1 MNGLENEIKLLK
13 IENQSLEEKIENYSR
28 KNNIRLYNIP
38 ENRNADIED
47 VVINLVNK
55 HLPYKQTEFD
65 ERTFENVHRIG
76 RAKSETTRIVI
87 AHFCNYKDKRSLMS
101 VKGSFREKENVSM
114 SDDYSTETAQ
124 NHKEIFPVYKSI
136 QEKLEELGEPCN
148 TVYLKQDKLSFKG
161 EWYTADE
168 LENLPTGFSPELST
182 PQKNDVTAF
191 FSRRSPLSNHYKC
204 DFKVK
209 GEAYNCLEQ
218 YLMIQKAILFG
229 DQQSVVALAK
239 EQNPVSQKIIGAKI
253 SNFRRDVWQAEAGK
267 ILYEGL
273 CAKFSQNPILKK
285 FLLET
290 NETELVEANPRD
302 SFFGIRIGLNNPAVW
317 DRASWKGTNLQGYI
331 QL

>member
-1 MNGLENEIKLLK
+1 M
-13 IENQSLEEKIENYSR
+13 
-28 KNNIRLYNIP
+28 
-38 ENRNADIED
+38 
-47 VVINLVNK
+47 INLVNK
-55 HLPYKQTEFD
+55 HLPYRQTKFD

-87 AHFCNYKDKRSLMS
+87 ARFCNYKDKRSLIS
-101 VKGSFREKENVSM
+101 VKGSLREKENVSM

-124 NHKEIFPVYKSI
+124 NRKEIFPVYKSI

-161 EWYTADE
+161 KWYTVDE
-168 LENLPTGFSPELST
+168 LENLPTVFSPSELNI
-182 PQKNDVTAF
+182 PQKNDVAAF

-218 YLMIQKAILFG
+218 YLMIQKATLFG

-239 EQNPVSQKIIGAKI
+239 EQNPVSQKRIGAKI
-253 SNFRRDVWQAEAGK
+253 ANFRRDVWQAEAGK

-302 SFFGIRIGLNNPAVW
+302 IFLELELA
-317 DRASWKGTNLQGYI
+317 
-331 QL
+331 